1 MKPGPEP
8 VHPLLIID
16 TASPTT
22 VVGLGRSDDDWH
34 WLQSDQESGI
44 SLFQLVARLTREYTT
59 PLTAL
64 RTLAYCEGPGS
75 MLGIRTTAMAI
86 RTWVASGSLRSAT
99 PATYSSLALAAA
111 GVRRR
116 CPDDAIAV
124 AIDARRQ
131 SWYGLIDLSGAH
143 QPAEIERIPN
153 KESDR
158 LGDRV
163 FLPEGFPIWNRRPE
177 GWQDCSYEPSLLECA
192 DQRLRLLRP
201 VDQPDAFQ
209 LDPPTYQKWTPTI
222 NRSQPIS
229 PLPGDT
235 QP

>member
-1 MKPGPEP
+1 MNPGPEP

-44 SLFQLVARLTREYTT
+44 SLFQLVARLTREHAT
-59 PLTAL
+59 PLAAL
-64 RTLAYCEGPGS
+64 CTLAYCEGPGS

-86 RTWVASGSLRSAT
+86 RTWVASGSLGKAT
-99 PATYSSLALAAA
+99 LATYSSLALAAA
-111 GVRRR
+111 GVRRQ
-116 CPDDAIAV
+116 CSGGAIAV

-131 SWYGLIDLSGAH
+131 SWYGLIDLPGDH

-153 KESDR
+153 TESDR

-163 FLPEGFPIWNRRPE
+163 FLPEGFPIWNHRPE
-177 GWQDCSYEPSLLECA
+177 GWQDTTYEPSLLESA
-192 DQRLRLLRP
+192 DQRLRLLRS

-209 LDPPTYQKWTPTI
+209 LDPPTYQKWTPAI
-222 NRSQPIS
+222 NRSQPLS